1 MHQCNC
7 KKTKKKQFHSLP
19 GDVLVHVNE
28 HCVLGMSHSALVS
41 LLQSFSEGQEIE
53 LDVCRGYAIPLPA
66 EGSHQVPPYLT
77 TPAVVTSEPPRSVPQ
92 PTAAQYNQVG

>member
-1 MHQCNC
+1 MPQCNC
-7 KKTKKKQFHSLP
+7 KKQKKQNHSLS

-28 HCVLGMSHSALVS
+28 HCVLGMSDEALVS
-41 LLQSFSEGQEIE
+41 LLQSYTTGEEIE
-53 LDVCRGYAIPLPA
+53 LDVCRGYAIPLPVG

-77 TPAVVTSEPPRSVPQ
+77 TPAVVTEPPRSVPL

>member
-1 MHQCNC
+1 M
-7 KKTKKKQFHSLP
+7 
-19 GDVLVHVNE
+19 VHVNE
-28 HCVLGMSHSALVS
+28 HCVLGMSHEALVS
-41 LLQSFSEGQEIE
+41 LLQSYTTGEEIE

-77 TPAVVTSEPPRSVPQ
+77 TPAVVTEPPRSVPL